1 MSHNQSIQDFY
12 RVSQSRGF
20 SRDYMLRVTELGDFR
35 FDEDDFL
42 YITTKELPGRN
53 ITNVAAPYMGLV
65 FNVPGTATYPG
76 SEGYKVTFR
85 NDMSGIIRQKLES
98 WQVNDIFDDETSTG
112 NLNVPS
118 PKRVITLELVDDKLN
133 TQNVYQLYGV
143 YCQGFDNVTG
153 YDNTGTGAL
162 TTFGATLAYQFW
174 RHTGGRT
181 PTAGT
186 GLTAGLGVSFGGR

>member
-1 MSHNQSIQDFY
+1 MAQTIQDFY
-12 RVSQSRGF
+12 RVSQQRGF
-20 SRDYMLRVTELGDFR
+20 SRDYMLRVTEIGDLR

-42 YITTKELPGRN
+42 YITTKNLPGRN
-53 ITNVAAPYMGLV
+53 ITNVPAPYMGLQ

-76 SEGYKVTFR
+76 SDAWAVTFR
-85 NDMSGIIRQKLES
+85 NDMQGIIRQKLES
-98 WQVNDIFDDETSTG
+98 WQINDIFDDETSTG

-118 PKRVITLELVDDKLN
+118 PERVITLELVDDKLN

-143 YCQGFDNVTG
+143 YCQGFAAIDG

-174 RHTGGRT
+174 RHTAGAV
-181 PTAGT
+181 PTAGV
-186 GLTAGLGVSFGGR
+186 GLTVGLGVGFGGG

>member
-20 SRDYMLRVTELGDFR
+20 SRDYMLRVMQLGDYR

-53 ITNVAAPYMGLV
+53 ITNVTAPYMGLV

-76 SEGYKVTFR
+76 SESWKVVFR
-85 NDMSGIIRQKLES
+85 NDMSGIVRQKLES
-98 WQVNDIFDDETSTG
+98 WQINDIFDDETSTG

-118 PKRVITLELVDDKLN
+118 PERVITLELVDDKLD

-143 YCQGFDNVTG
+143 YCQAFDNVS
-153 YDNTGTGAL
+153 YDNTGSGAL
-162 TTFGATLAYQFW
+162 VTTSATLAYQFW
-174 RHTGGRT
+174 RHTGGRV

-186 GLTAGLGVSFGGR
+186 GLTVGLGVSFGGR

>member
-42 YITTKELPGRN
+42 YITTKVLPGRN
-53 ITNVAAPYMGLV
+53 ITNVPAPYMGLQ

-76 SEGYKVTFR
+76 SDAWAVTFR

-98 WQVNDIFDDETSTG
+98 WQINDIFDDETSTG

-118 PKRVITLELVDDKLN
+118 PERVITLELVDDKLN

-143 YCQGFDNVTG
+143 YCQAFANVDG

-162 TTFGATLAYQFW
+162 TTFSATLAYQFW
-174 RHTGGRT
+174 RHTSGLV

-186 GLTAGLGVSFGGR
+186 GLTVGLGVSFGGR

>member
-1 MSHNQSIQDFY
+1 
-12 RVSQSRGF
+12 
-20 SRDYMLRVTELGDFR
+20 MLRVTELGDFR
-35 FDEDDFL
+35 FNEDDFL
-42 YITTKELPGRN
+42 YITTKQLPGRN
-53 ITNVAAPYMGLV
+53 ITNVTAPYMGLV

-76 SEGYKVTFR
+76 SESWKVVFR

-98 WQVNDIFDDETSTG
+98 WQINDIFDDETSTG

-118 PKRVITLELVDDKLN
+118 PERVITLELVDDKLD

-153 YDNTGTGAL
+153 YDNTGSGAL

-174 RHTGGRT
+174 RHTGGRV

-186 GLTAGLGVSFGGR
+186 GLTVGLGVSFGGR